1 MGAPIILFV
10 IGALFG
16 LHILINILQDKD
28 TPKISVILHG
38 IVNAIGLGLVIVG
51 AVRLGDGLLTASMIG
66 FIIAALGGFYLA
78 HIDIVRKQRP
88 PKPFAIV
95 HPAIAVISLILL
107 IFYVAK

>member
-16 LHILINILQDKD
+16 LHILINILQDKS
-28 TPKISVILHG
+28 TPKVSVVLHG
-38 IVNAIGLGLVIVG
+38 LVNAIGLILVIIG
-51 AVRLGDGLLTASMIG
+51 AVNSDDGLLRASMVG
-66 FIIAALGGFYLA
+66 FIVAALGGFYLVY
-78 HIDIVRKQRP
+78 IDLGRKQRP

-95 HPAIAVISLILL
+95 HPVIAVISLILL